1 MANKR
6 HWLKHLFS
14 FKREVR
20 LNNNRIR
27 EDSTI
32 LFESKKRKSIY
43 ISSKKLLIE
52 VSTYGKEYLV
62 KLYKFSKKGL
72 KLISQKSCLG
82 KKKLKKV
89 IKFLLL
95 ALGITLNQFSN
106 IEAKKID
113 EYLTFNSQS
122 SNEIHLVMNSNPV
135 MNSIT
140 RWPFI
145 IESKNS
151 MISNFEIEHT
161 DKSLSLILSIKGG
174 NNNKNIDHQSLKE
187 ARKEIEKALI
197 NSDQS
202 LNAQT
207 IRAFKQV
214 IKVLKSEKFE
224 TVANVIWEASIM
236 YHKASNAEAQ
246 GKTSL
251 RLNIDPRI
259 QSPLQNFEK
268 SIFSEK
274 SLPYLGD
281 DITNHLGKSNSG
293 LKNQATN
300 LETTARQKSLK
311 GKSEIQRH
319 ETPRL
324 RTSEDF
330 KKLNFEQ
337 AMQLAERSGESPVKI
352 ESRQKAG
359 IRSKPEKGKNH
370 GSTAIGVAEA
380 FVSPSPKS
388 PYVQRQEPP
397 LNPFLLKNKGLNTN
411 SLHLAGEKAKEKQN
425 EIVINTPTNLKESS
439 NNSPK
444 SAPILEAKVIA
455 PTEDHHRYFT
465 MEDLNQAFDE
475 AKSVNPN
482 YAKLGSSE
490 REKKMASL
498 ITHPNAKNDPNDDLP
513 NNKVSALSVGEAIT
527 VLQGEGKGLIKNPK
541 RIDPK
546 TYKSGQQGIDYEAEG
561 PDNVRIVDAKAP
573 TYTGESPE
581 KLKDIAKSNGQKV
594 VRQMDRYSD
603 QDPETLSSLYS
614 AGSEPKPPI
623 GLDQIR
629 TLFNLMRLP
638 DNLKGE
644 YKQNVIDGMKESPIF
659 QNSDPQRQEQF
670 LKNIYFLND
679 NDNFNNNKDK

>member
-14 FKREVR
+14 FKRQVR

-82 KKKLKKV
+82 NKKLKKV

-106 IEAKKID
+106 IEAK
-113 EYLTFNSQS
+113 
-122 SNEIHLVMNSNPV
+122 
-135 MNSIT
+135 
-140 RWPFI
+140 
-145 IESKNS
+145 
-151 MISNFEIEHT
+151 
-161 DKSLSLILSIKGG
+161 
-174 NNNKNIDHQSLKE
+174 
-187 ARKEIEKALI
+187 
-197 NSDQS
+197 
-202 LNAQT
+202 
-207 IRAFKQV
+207 
-214 IKVLKSEKFE
+214 
-224 TVANVIWEASIM
+224 
-236 YHKASNAEAQ
+236 
-246 GKTSL
+246 
-251 RLNIDPRI
+251 
-259 QSPLQNFEK
+259 
-268 SIFSEK
+268 
-274 SLPYLGD
+274 
-281 DITNHLGKSNSG
+281 
-293 LKNQATN
+293 
-300 LETTARQKSLK
+300 
-311 GKSEIQRH
+311 
-319 ETPRL
+319 
-324 RTSEDF
+324 
-330 KKLNFEQ
+330 
-337 AMQLAERSGESPVKI
+337 
-352 ESRQKAG
+352 
-359 IRSKPEKGKNH
+359 
-370 GSTAIGVAEA
+370 
-380 FVSPSPKS
+380 
-388 PYVQRQEPP
+388 
-397 LNPFLLKNKGLNTN
+397 
-411 SLHLAGEKAKEKQN
+411 
-425 EIVINTPTNLKESS
+425 
-439 NNSPK
+439 
-444 SAPILEAKVIA
+444 
-455 PTEDHHRYFT
+455 
-465 MEDLNQAFDE
+465 
-475 AKSVNPN
+475 
-482 YAKLGSSE
+482 
-490 REKKMASL
+490 
-498 ITHPNAKNDPNDDLP
+498 
-513 NNKVSALSVGEAIT
+513 
-527 VLQGEGKGLIKNPK
+527 
-541 RIDPK
+541 
-546 TYKSGQQGIDYEAEG
+546 
-561 PDNVRIVDAKAP
+561 IVDAKAP